1 MNLQDILGKYGI
13 PDPSIVGK
21 LPRGG
26 VTLDFVGHAEITRIL
41 IDIDPNWSW
50 EPVAWTADGRPAI
63 NVVNGNAVM
72 WGRLTVLGQTRL
84 GVGTAKHDKPDLD
97 KELIGDFLRNAA
109 MRFGICLSLWSKAEW
124 DDQPEAIKPA
134 AKPDNSTAVA
144 NFKAACN
151 QNGVNPDEFAK
162 GVGVDNLAD
171 VTNEQLDLLRV
182 AYRKH
187 MSEKAK
193 PQEAPQKPAKPEAK
207 EPQAPMSVKD
217 LGDKPRLTIAE
228 VTTLGIN
235 KGFKKE
241 ERLQIATDVA
251 GRKITNLSQL
261 SVGEMNQLIDIMEA
275 ARA

>member
-187 MSEKAK
+187 MSEKVK
-193 PQEAPQKPAKPEAK
+193 PKPEAPK
-207 EPQAPMSVKD
+207 PEAPKLEAPETVKD

>member
-63 NVVNGNAVM
+63 TVVNGNAVM
-72 WGRLTVLGQTRL
+72 WGKLTVLGQTRL
-84 GVGTAKHDKPDLD
+84 GVGTAKHDKADLD

-124 DDQPEAIKPA
+124 EDQPDATKPA
-134 AKPDNSTAVA
+134 AKPNTANAVS
-144 NFKAACN
+144 NFRAACN
-151 QNGVNPDEFAK
+151 QNGINPDEFAK
-162 GVGVDNLAD
+162 GVGIEDMAN
-171 VTNEQLDLLRV
+171 VTPEQLDLLRV
-182 AYRKH
+182 AFRKA
-187 MSEKAK
+187 MIEKNV
-193 PQEAPQKPAKPEAK
+193 KPE
-207 EPQAPMSVKD
+207 EPQAPTTVKD
-217 LGDKPRLTIAE
+217 LGDKPRLSLAE
-228 VTTLGIN
+228 ITTLGIN

-241 ERLQIATDVA
+241 DRLQMASDIA
-251 GRKITNLSQL
+251 GRKITKLEQL
-261 SVGEMNQLIDIMEA
+261 SVSEANQLIDLLEA

>member
-1 MNLQDILGKYGI
+1 MELKEILSQYGI
-13 PDPSIVGK
+13 PDQSIVGK

-26 VTLDFVGHAEITRIL
+26 VTLDFVGHADITRIL

-50 EPVAWTADGRPAI
+50 EPVAWTAEGRPAI
-63 NVVNGNAVM
+63 SVINGNAVM
-72 WGRLTVLGQTRL
+72 WGRLTVLGQVRL

-124 DDQPEAIKPA
+124 DDQPEAIKPT

-144 NFKAACN
+144 NFKAACH

-162 GVGVDNLAD
+162 GVGVDSLVE

-182 AYRKH
+182 AYRKY
-187 MSEKAK
+187 MSEKI
-193 PQEAPQKPAKPEAK
+193 KPEAP
-207 EPQAPMSVKD
+207 EPEAPTSVKD

-228 VTTLGIN
+228 ITTLGIN

-241 ERLQIATDVA
+241 DRLQIATDVA
-251 GRKITNLSQL
+251 GRKITNLTQL
-261 SVGEMNQLIDIMEA
+261 SVAEMNQLIDIMEA

>member
-50 EPVAWTADGRPAI
+50 EPVAWTTDGRPAI
-63 NVVNGNAVM
+63 TVVNGNAVM
-72 WGRLTVLGQTRL
+72 WGKLTVLGQTRL
-84 GVGTAKHDKPDLD
+84 GVGTAKHDKADLD

-124 DDQPEAIKPA
+124 EDQPDAAKPA
-134 AKPDNSTAVA
+134 AKPNTANAVA
-144 NFKAACN
+144 NFRAACN
-151 QNGVNPDEFAK
+151 QNGINPDEFAK
-162 GVGVDNLAD
+162 GVGIEDMAN
-171 VTNEQLDLLRV
+171 VTPEQLDLLRV
-182 AYRKH
+182 AFRKA
-187 MSEKAK
+187 MIERSV
-193 PQEAPQKPAKPEAK
+193 KPEERKAPTTVKDEEAK
-207 EPQAPMSVKD
+207 APTTLKD
-217 LGDKPRLTIAE
+217 LGSKPRLSLAE
-228 VTTLGIN
+228 ITTLGIN

-241 ERLQIATDVA
+241 DRLQMASDIA
-251 GRKITNLSQL
+251 GRKITKLEQL
-261 SVGEMNQLIDIMEA
+261 SVSEANQLIDLLEA